1 MKVKIVLN
9 LDSTSNAQVLVDAA
23 HYTTNMT
30 VNPLFAEA
38 DMVAQVAATVTATT
52 NLRSAM
58 IAPISDA
65 KTDNISA
72 AREALDRNLNI
83 LAAKVEAVANSPTL
97 VESQRIGIV
106 HSAGMEVKAQT
117 LPKKRV
123 FSVTIGNTEG
133 SVHLTAT
140 GGANAHEWQY
150 TSDVENFKNRIAV
163 VTTTKSST
171 DLSGLK
177 SGSKYAF
184 FHRSVVS
191 GVTTDWEGPLMM
203 IVM

>member
-9 LDSTSNAQVLVDAA
+9 LGSTSNAQVLVDAA

-30 VNPLFAEA
+30 GNPLFVEA
-38 DMVAQVAATVTATT
+38 DLVAQVAATVTATT

-97 VESQRIGIV
+97 VENQRVGIV
-106 HSAGMEVKAQT
+106 HSAGMEVKSQVI
-117 LPKKRV
+117 PKKRV
-123 FSVTIGNTEG
+123 FSVTFGSTEG

-140 GGANAHEWQY
+140 GGANAHEWHY
-150 TSDVENFKNRIAV
+150 TSDVENFNNRIAV
-163 VTTTKSST
+163 VTTTKAST